1 MLRSLWFLCNVSTM
15 NASRSVPVL
24 SVNDAVS
31 VDESLDRGQV
41 DEDSTELDP

>member
-1 MLRSLWFLCNVSTM
+1 MDRRIKKFLVLE
-15 NASRSVPVL
+15 PYL

-31 VDESLDRGQV
+31 VEESLDRGQV